1 MWSLVTVGTTACHA
15 ISNAPG
21 HLRLFSRRAHAF
33 NTAWV
38 MPTRVRDLRY
48 QGSPECPHAF
58 LNIFIIVFVWATKS
72 SSASRR

>member
-48 QGSPECPHAF
+48 QGSPECPHAE
-58 LNIFIIVFVWATKS
+58 IFKHLHRCVCLGNKK
-72 SSASRR
+72 

>member
-48 QGSPECPHAF
+48 QGSPEC
-58 LNIFIIVFVWATKS
+58 LYTEIFKHLHHCVCLGNKK
-72 SSASRR
+72 